1 MQMRNKTVIVCFI
14 ARIFL
19 SGMVVDGI
27 HHYMNMQMA
36 CVFVNGE
43 QDLITVAVVFD
54 SLHTDLIRHMRCDFL
69 NWVKAKNHM
78 P

>member
-1 MQMRNKTVIVCFI
+1 MCNKTVIVRFV

-27 HHYMNMQMA
+27 HHHMDMQMA
-36 CVFVNGE
+36 CVFVNGK
-43 QDLITVAVVFD
+43 QDLITAAIVFD
-54 SLHTDLIRHMRCDFL
+54 SLHTDFISHMRCDFL

>member
-1 MQMRNKTVIVCFI
+1 MCNKTVIVRFV

-27 HHYMNMQMA
+27 HHHMDMQMV